1 MGTLLHGSTG
11 SVQAS
16 AKEDERMPPPAVLPV
31 ARCPLPLC
39 AIAIALVLASS
50 SLARAGGT
58 SLDDRDEMIDS
69 GPSIFG
75 WARTVA
81 SLAPLAEARVTADSK
96 LAPTSL
102 VTRTDQD
109 GAFRFSGLGDDFP
122 LDAVEV
128 SCAKDGFRMIDIVVR
143 RLSRDPRI
151 PLEVECVMEPT

>member
-1 MGTLLHGSTG
+1 MRC
-11 SVQAS
+11 
-16 AKEDERMPPPAVLPV
+16 ERLCRHRLPPG
-31 ARCPLPLC
+31 
-39 AIAIALVLASS
+39 AIALAAIAWLCAVTLAQ
-50 SLARAGGT
+50 AGGT

-81 SLAPLAEARVTADSK
+81 SLAPLAEARVTAESK

-122 LDAVEV
+122 LDAIEV

-143 RLSRDPRI
+143 RLSKDPRI
-151 PLEVECVMEPT
+151 PLEVECVMEHT